1 MTNNAQ
7 FEAEFPVPNPKEYS
21 AHLFA
26 RPLLGTGDE
35 EILRQARYSAEIR
48 MHDDTTTAASKLT
61 QAALERGLNLSWPDA
76 LALGQSHPSQM
87 ERPHE
92 YSQSII
98 DNIAQIKRN
107 LDNEA
112 KGTTTDKG
120 EEL

>member
-1 MTNNAQ
+1 
-7 FEAEFPVPNPKEYS
+7 V
-21 AHLFA
+21 
-26 RPLLGTGDE
+26 
-35 EILRQARYSAEIR
+35 
-48 MHDDTTTAASKLT
+48 
-61 QAALERGLNLSWPDA
+61 
-76 LALGQSHPSQM
+76 